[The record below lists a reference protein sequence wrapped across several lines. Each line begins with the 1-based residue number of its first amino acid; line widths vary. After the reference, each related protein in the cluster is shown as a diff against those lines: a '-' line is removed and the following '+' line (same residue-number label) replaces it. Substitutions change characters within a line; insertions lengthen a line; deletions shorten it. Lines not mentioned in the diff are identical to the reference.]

1 MGDLFSHIGRYHV
14 MVHGDQSLWLSRY
27 YHFRWML
34 IGNLGQDLLAYPLVP
49 LIGAERA
56 GILLAALVPPA
67 TVMGIRWLS
76 IAAHGTVQP
85 GALLALPFSYSFPF
99 LFGFVNYAMGV
110 ALCLWFAAFWLR
122 RRSSPPVPGTVFL
135 MSAGVVLWLV
145 HVAAWAT
152 LVIAIGAIELAAAM
166 RDRGTLASQM
176 LAAVMR
182 TLPVT
187 LVPLI
192 VTLLWRSDGGGLG
205 ITYGTPVKV
214 VTAKL
219 YWLLYALRDQSF
231 ALDVISVLLLL
242 CCAGMLLLR
251 RSGARK
257 DLMLA
262 AIALCLLFLAMPFGL
277 FHSFFA
283 DLRLLLPAFLFGL
296 IALGGTRDERFQ
308 SFIAAVALVLFL
320 VRLGVTTDGWVN
332 RGQALRDDLRALDHV
347 SVGARIAVLAPERMY
362 ESWDNSGLGHLASL
376 AIPRRE
382 AFVNTQWDDAGSQL
396 MRPIYNAGQDF
407 NSTLSSKIRVNQGR
421 EGRAVEDMIAHL
433 PRDRFDYVWLFRAD
447 LPPSARNDFRPV
459 FRNRESVLYG
469 IVPPVG
475 GE

>member
-1 MGDLFSHIGRYHV
+1 
-14 MVHGDQSLWLSRY
+14 MVHGDQSHWLSRY

-67 TVMGIRWLS
+67 TIMGIRQLS

-85 GALLALPFSYSFPF
+85 AALLALPFSYSFPF

-110 ALCLWFAAFWLR
+110 ALCLWCAALWLR
-122 RRSSPPVPGTVFL
+122 WRSLPSVPRTIAL
-135 MSAGVVLWLV
+135 TLAGVVLWLV

-152 LVIAIGAIELAAAM
+152 LVIAIGAIELMAAM
-166 RDRGTLASQM
+166 HDRGTLVSK
-176 LAAVMR
+176 LFTAVRR

-187 LVPLI
+187 VMPLI
-192 VTLLWRSDGGGLG
+192 ITLLWRSDGGGFG
-205 ITYGTPVKV
+205 ITYGAPVRVMK
-214 VTAKL
+214 AKL

-231 ALDVISVLLLL
+231 ALDMISILLLL
-242 CCAGMLLLR
+242 CCAGILLR
-251 RSGARK
+251 RCGARK

-262 AIALCLLFLAMPFGL
+262 AVVLFLLFLAMPFGL

-296 IALGGTRDERFQ
+296 IALGGAKDSRFQ
-308 SFIAAVALVLFL
+308 SFIAAVALALFL
-320 VRLGVTTDGWVN
+320 VRLGVTTDGWMK
-332 RGQALRDDLRALDHV
+332 RGQALRGDLRALEHV
-347 SVGARIAVLAPERMY
+347 SVGARIAVFAPERMF

-407 NSTLSSKIRVNQGR
+407 NSNLSSKIRVNQGR
-421 EGRAVEDMIAHL
+421 DGRTVDDMIAHL

-447 LPPSARNDFRPV
+447 LPPSVRNDFRPV
-459 FRNRESVLYG
+459 FRNRESVLYA
-469 IVPPVG
+469 IAPPVG
-475 GE
+475 SE